1 MSFAYLSYLTDL
13 LYRLMDT
20 HSTVPMSPNGDLDN
34 SIPLPPALLREL
46 LEALRSI
53 RYGTV
58 ELVIHDGRVV
68 QLERREKVRF
78 EHGVTEYK
86 RG

>member
-1 MSFAYLSYLTDL
+1 
-13 LYRLMDT
+13 
-20 HSTVPMSPNGDLDN
+20 V
-34 SIPLPPALLREL
+34 LLREL
-46 LEALRSI
+46 RDALQSI

-78 EHGVTEYK
+78 EPEVTEQK
-86 RG
+86 R